1 MDKTKKTKKQSLN
14 VVLRYT
20 EHTLFGDNEFYI
32 YMPQKDWDSIKKTNK
47 VSYKVESD
55 SEYIMV

>member
-1 MDKTKKTKKQSLN
+1 MEKETTEHE

-32 YMPQKDWDSIKKTNK
+32 YMSQKDWDSIKHKGGND
-47 VSYKVESD
+47 VESD
-55 SEYIMV
+55 IEL